1 MPETPVSFSVQEP
14 EGVITLEGQLFV
26 PETDGPAPG
35 VVVCHPHP
43 LYGGA
48 MGNNVVEAICG
59 KLQARGLATL
69 RFNFRGVGSSQGA
82 HGQGV
87 DELRD
92 AGAALAC
99 LEQQAGV
106 APARIGLAGYSFGS
120 RVSLQTA
127 GADPRVQAVA
137 MIALPT
143 SRLDTTT
150 ALDDYQ
156 KPKFFISGG
165 RDDVSNTD
173 ALRAYV
179 DHLPEPRTLQ
189 VVEGIDHFW
198 LGAESAMADAVAD
211 FFADSL

>member
-1 MPETPVSFSVQEP
+1 M
-14 EGVITLEGQLFV
+14 
-26 PETDGPAPG
+26 
-35 VVVCHPHP
+35 
-43 LYGGA
+43 
-48 MGNNVVEAICG
+48 
-59 KLQARGLATL
+59 
-69 RFNFRGVGSSQGA
+69 
-82 HGQGV
+82 
-87 DELRD
+87 
-92 AGAALAC
+92 
-99 LEQQAGV
+99 

-211 FFADSL
+211 FLCGTPCEARPTVTAGRIGPRLAPAVAGRHAAAAGGHARS